1 MQIVIEY
8 HLLSLFRDNLPLEES
23 QERRVQ
29 NIPGVCDADPLKP
42 AEDEKFPFGKCKS
55 HVSFKYYHTSR

>member
-8 HLLSLFRDNLPLEES
+8 HLLSLFRDNLSLEES

-42 AEDEKFPFGKCKS
+42 AEDEKFLFEKCKKLLK
-55 HVSFKYYHTSR
+55 F